1 MNIPRILLSLIPLFA
16 LLCSPPTRA
25 ADVIQTQP
33 FTNGSVE
40 VDVIK
45 AAVREG
51 ILTIQIVSRNTGDE
65 NLKIGYGLENFY
77 FLDQKAKKKYH
88 VLRDSSGA
96 WFVSPACDPAFAPQ
110 TDTVTVPPGG
120 RTLMWFKFPAPS
132 IDTTK
137 IDLFIPNVM
146 PFEDLPITR

>member
-1 MNIPRILLSLIPLFA
+1 MKIHHILLSLISLCP
-16 LLCSPPTRA
+16 LLCSPLTRA
-25 ADVIQTQP
+25 AEVIQTQP
-33 FTNGSVE
+33 FINGTVE

-51 ILTIQIVSRNTGDE
+51 ILTIQIVSRNKGDE
-65 NLKIGYGLENFY
+65 NLRIAYGLESFY
-77 FLDQKAKKKYH
+77 FLDQKEKKKYH

-96 WFVSPACDPAFAPQ
+96 WFVSPACSVPFSPV

-120 RTLMWFKFPAPS
+120 RTLMWFKFPAPP
-132 IDTTK
+132 IDTSK